1 MFRLKQ
7 CQFAIKME
15 VRQLTLELFWLLESG
30 ISLRKYLVMTMFY
43 GGEMDRLMREFF
55 LKKFKISAEREK
67 ESKSEY
73 FRLHSDFI
81 YNHH

>member
-1 MFRLKQ
+1 
-7 CQFAIKME
+7 
-15 VRQLTLELFWLLESG
+15 
-30 ISLRKYLVMTMFY
+30 MTMFY